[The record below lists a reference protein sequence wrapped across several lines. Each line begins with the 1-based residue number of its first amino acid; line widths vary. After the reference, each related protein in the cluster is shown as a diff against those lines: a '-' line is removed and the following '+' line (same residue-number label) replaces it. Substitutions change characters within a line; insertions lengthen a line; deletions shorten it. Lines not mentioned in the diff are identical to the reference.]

1 MYSRK
6 THRHSIS
13 SLFSTEDSGAG
24 LSFFSGISPAQI
36 PSLSVISLPIF
47 CHELWNAQQYEILQD
62 AGTYARPIDEFT
74 SEVRRLRDNTS
85 SVEGSSLSPADPM
98 IGAIGFKNGNLL
110 KRLLKSHLKAK
121 PTAKRVLERQTKIV
135 LLVE

>member
-24 LSFFSGISPAQI
+24 LSLFSGISPAQI
-36 PSLSVISLPIF
+36 LSLSVISLSIF

-62 AGTYARPIDEFT
+62 SGTYARPIDEFT
-74 SEVRRLRDNTS
+74 SVVRRLRDNTS
-85 SVEGSSLSPADPM
+85 SVEGSSLSPADPI
-98 IGAIGFKNGNLL
+98 IGAIGVKNGNLL

-121 PTAKRVLERQTKIV
+121 TTAKRVLERQTSIV
-135 LLVE
+135 LLGE